1 MILTTMIISTLQEF
15 YSFFQVPRP
24 ILGIDYGNKKIGLAI
39 SSPDHIIAMP
49 HSIIVAAK
57 EPEKLEKISD
67 VITRNNICAIV
78 MGLPVYMDGTHSEQT
93 KTTLNFAEKLAKKT
107 NLPIFMQ
114 DERLTSRAADNLL
127 KDMGF
132 NRKQR
137 NQRDDL
143 ASASLILETTL
154 ESVRKL

>member
-1 MILTTMIISTLQEF
+1 MIINSVQEF
-15 YSFFQVPRP
+15 YSFFEKNRP
-24 ILGIDYGNKKIGLAI
+24 LLGIDYGNKKIGIAI
-39 SSPDHIIAMP
+39 SSHDHAIAMP
-49 HSIIVAAK
+49 HSIVLAKSEPDKLNKILDIVIK
-57 EPEKLEKISD
+57 
-67 VITRNNICAIV
+67 NNICAIV
-78 MGLPVYMDGTHSEQT
+78 IGLPVYMDGTHSEQT
-93 KTTLNFAEKLAKKT
+93 KTTMSFAQKLSEKTK
-107 NLPIFMQ
+107 LPVFMQ

-154 ESVRKL
+154 LSAGKL